1 MHHDA
6 PELRARDL
14 DLPGAAPRRIA
25 LLVAVDAAEGPA
37 GLLGANAD
45 MDGWEAILNALGVD
59 AERRW
64 RLGGGDL
71 PATRAGLQSALEELR
86 GVPADELLVLWSGH
100 GVPGA
105 GGLALRLHDGEIDAH
120 GLLGGL
126 AGPSGRGLR
135 AVLDCC
141 GAEGVGALP
150 HGGLALVSGG
160 LGGEAQRVHVEGRW
174 RGLLSW
180 ALQRALEQW
189 LPVQGAG
196 APAVRWATLAER
208 ASSLMGGLCGRGL
221 HARCVGEARAQTLA
235 GGFAELETT
244 RPRLAAQIDHELTL
258 LWQRP
263 NGTDLALADSLSR
276 TKLSWGLSFNAASA
290 MPASFTMTVAAGSAP
305 TSGYTYTYLSDNA
318 DFSTTTQGPT
328 TAGGRLYKANVA
340 NLWVK
345 VRNDTQRI
353 TFYVGSTLLS
363 NGRLVTGSWDL
374 AELSQA
380 PTSPPTGGWYV
391 CADDLV

>member
-1 MHHDA
+1 MHHDVH
-6 PELRARDL
+6 ELRAL
-14 DLPGAAPRRIA
+14 DSIGPSAAPRRVA
-25 LLVAVDAAEGPA
+25 LLVGVDAAEGPA
-37 GLLGANAD
+37 GLLGANTD

-59 AERRW
+59 ADRRW

-71 PATRAGLQSALEELR
+71 PATRAGLRAALEELR
-86 GVPADELLVLWSGH
+86 GAPADELLVLWSGH
-100 GVPGA
+100 GLPGA
-105 GGLALRLHDGEIDAH
+105 GGLALRLHDGEVDAH
-120 GLLGGL
+120 SLL
-126 AGPSGRGLR
+126 AGLSDGRSVR

-141 GAEGVGALP
+141 GAEGLGALP
-150 HGGLALVSGG
+150 GDGLALVSGG

-196 APAVRWATLAER
+196 AAAVRWATLAER

-221 HARCVGEARAQTLA
+221 HARCLGEARGQTLS
-235 GGFAELETT
+235 GGCAELETT
-244 RPRLAAQIDHELTL
+244 RPRLAAQIDHEWTL

-263 NGTDLALADSLSR
+263 NGTNLGLADSISL
-276 TKLSWGLSFNAASA
+276 TKLSWGLAVNAASA
-290 MPASFTMTVAAGSAP
+290 MPASFTMTVASGSAS
-305 TSGYTYTYLSDNA
+305 TAGYAYTYLSDNS

-328 TAGGRLYKANVA
+328 TSGGRLYKANAA

-353 TFYVGSTLLS
+353 SFYVGSTLVS
-363 NGRLVTGSWDL
+363 NGRLVAGTWDL
-374 AELSQA
+374 AEISQA
-380 PTSPPTGGWYV
+380 PTTPPTGGWYV
-391 CADDLV
+391 CVDELV